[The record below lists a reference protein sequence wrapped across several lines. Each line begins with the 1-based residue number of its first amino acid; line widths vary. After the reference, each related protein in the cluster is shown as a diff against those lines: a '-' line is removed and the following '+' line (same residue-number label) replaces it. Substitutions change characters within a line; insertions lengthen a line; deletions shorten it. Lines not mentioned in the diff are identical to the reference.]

1 MQYVALLARLNL
13 SVAHCK
19 IQNVWSNHSFN
30 AGKKKALIKVF
41 LKSFCSFNFTIHF
54 FGCHHLTF
62 LQISPNF
69 LQIVYTFFKNYHHLP
84 FCCGKR
90 AADSKQFDFVAV
102 LLQHFFLLLLMQLIA
117 LQVLEKCC
125 KWPLSSKLIFHWKAY
140 SFTLF
145 KHYSSRRKK

>member
-54 FGCHHLTF
+54 FGCHHLSF

-69 LQIVYTFFKNYHHLP
+69 LQISIHLLQNLSSSSVLLWKTCCSLKAIWFCCSASPTFFSFAFNATY
-84 FCCGKR
+84 C
-90 AADSKQFDFVAV
+90 
-102 LLQHFFLLLLMQLIA
+102 IA
-117 LQVLEKCC
+117 SARKMLQVASEL
-125 KWPLSSKLIFHWKAY
+125 KAY
-140 SFTLF
+140 FPLKSLF
-145 KHYSSRRKK
+145 FYFV